1 MIQEFCDY
9 VGMDIHEMFH
19 NSIYNSMV
27 THIEVQR
34 KYSPTYESI
43 LDDLEDE
50 MVKLFFGPGK

>member
-1 MIQEFCDY
+1 
-9 VGMDIHEMFH
+9 MFH